1 MKTIRAYRCIRERAP
16 SQGARSVCILL
27 DEEHAKH
34 TLRAF
39 LRGQGSDAVVVPIS
53 DVELA
58 TLLAGPGAGQTGTI
72 GPRKAHV

>member
-1 MKTIRAYRCIRERAP
+1 MKTIRAYTCIRDSAP

-39 LRGQGSDAVVVPIS
+39 LRGQGTDAVVVPIS
-53 DVELA
+53 DREVA
-58 TLLAGPGAGQTGTI
+58 TLLAGPAPTQIGTVK
-72 GPRKAHV
+72 PQ